1 MQTSKPELS
10 GVTVMQLRCR
20 PTALALAVATFALGL
35 PALAQTPP
43 VQAAPPANSAATPAA
58 DEPPPALT
66 QIIVTARKRSE
77 SAQTVPVAL
86 SAFNADTLERGKI
99 SLAQDLQFSV
109 PNAVLTGNDRFT
121 IRGIGN
127 NSLGGDNG
135 IGLALNGATI
145 GLPPQDEFFDLER
158 IEVLRGPQ
166 GTLFG
171 RNTTGGALSVFTKR
185 PTADQTGSLSLELGN
200 FKARRVAGMLNIP
213 INDNL
218 RQRFAGYVLKR
229 DGFTHNDTTGNN
241 IDGRDQYSLRSS
253 TRAFLGD
260 ELEVNLVVGGYH
272 ENSSRTRE
280 TKRLCKTDPVLGCS
294 PNELGF
300 DSPDYNTT
308 VFKSLAGPLTSLG
321 YLTAGSNLYAGA
333 TNPKDPRTVAAD
345 FDATYKVRNE
355 YATLEVAR
363 EFDPLILTYVGGY
376 SNFSTEGNTDWD
388 NATLPFRFAKV
399 ITYNMARN
407 MPVTTDQLFTTDSFE
422 ARNHTQTHELRIV
435 SKGKGPFAYTTG
447 LFYLDSAGSGGFFT
461 YHPFFELIQKI
472 QGRPPETWFV
482 NTETQ
487 LSTTKAQAWFG
498 EGQWKASEELRAT
511 LGARWTKEDKTTVS
525 RAIILTNTVPF
536 TEKPA
541 LSWSW
546 WTGRGSLDYTPSK
559 DLLIYGTVATGYK
572 GGGFNGSN
580 ADKPTF
586 EPETVTAYELGL
598 KSEWLNGTLR
608 SNFAAFLNDY
618 KNMQLAQRIAASAIT
633 ANGDAR
639 TSGLEAEILY
649 VPSRAWQLDANVS
662 FLRTRIGEFLTID
675 AANPAQSTSTKT
687 PAVAV
692 NLAGKKLPHSPETK
706 VKLGTQYS
714 MGIGGDWS
722 ATARL
727 DYVWQAQYFAR
738 EFNTPTDTIPSW
750 SVANLQVRVANA
762 KETVQ
767 VKAYVKNLSNAN
779 NITNI
784 IIEDAL
790 VGSYRNA
797 RYLDPRTFGVQ
808 VEYKF

>member
-1 MQTSKPELS
+1 MAMASFTLGLAMQAVAQPAPAVNNTTDEAKPALDQVL
-10 GVTVMQLRCR
+10 VTV
-20 PTALALAVATFALGL
+20 
-35 PALAQTPP
+35 
-43 VQAAPPANSAATPAA
+43 
-58 DEPPPALT
+58 
-66 QIIVTARKRSE
+66 RKRLE
-77 SAQTVPVAL
+77 TAQTVPVAL

-99 SLAQDLQFSV
+99 SLAQDLQFSI

-135 IGLALNGATI
+135 IGLALNGSTI
-145 GLPPQDEFFDLER
+145 GYPPQDELFDLER

-185 PTADQTGSLSLELGN
+185 PTGEQAGSLSLELGN
-200 FKARRVAGMLNIP
+200 FKERRVGGMFNIP

-253 TRAFLGD
+253 TRAFIGD
-260 ELEVNLVVGGYH
+260 HIEANLVIGGYH

-280 TKRLCKTDPVLGCS
+280 TKRLCKADPVLGCS

-308 VFKSLAGPLTSLG
+308 VFKSLAGPLTGLG
-321 YLTAGSNLYAGA
+321 YLTPGSNLYAGA
-333 TNPKDPRTVAAD
+333 TNPQDPRTVAAD

-355 YATLEVAR
+355 FATLELSH
-363 EFDPLILTYVGGY
+363 EFEPVTLTYTGGY
-376 SNFSTEGNTDWD
+376 ANFSTEGNTDWD

-407 MPVTTDQLFTTDSFE
+407 TPVTTDKLFTTDSFE
-422 ARNHTQTHELRIV
+422 ARNRTHTHELRIA
-435 SKGKGPFAYTTG
+435 SKGKGPFGYTTG

-498 EGQWKASEELRAT
+498 EGQWKVSEQLRAT
-511 LGARWTKEDKTTVS
+511 LGARWTKEDKTTLS

-546 WTGRGSLDYTPSK
+546 WTGRGAVDYAPSK
-559 DLLIYGTVATGYK
+559 DMLIYASVATGYK
-572 GGGFNGSN
+572 GGGFNASNSAKPVLNLWRVQDGFAADRSLMSN
-580 ADKPTF
+580 ADSPADWIAVRTSLPLT
-586 EPETVTAYELGL
+586 E
-598 KSEWLNGTLR
+598 R
-608 SNFAAFLNDY
+608 SSDARPMDSAARL
-618 KNMQLAQRIAASAIT
+618 SAI
-633 ANGDAR
+633 
-639 TSGLEAEILY
+639 S
-649 VPSRAWQLDANVS
+649 
-662 FLRTRIGEFLTID
+662 
-675 AANPAQSTSTKT
+675 
-687 PAVAV
+687 
-692 NLAGKKLPHSPETK
+692 
-706 VKLGTQYS
+706 
-714 MGIGGDWS
+714 
-722 ATARL
+722 
-727 DYVWQAQYFAR
+727 
-738 EFNTPTDTIPSW
+738 
-750 SVANLQVRVANA
+750 
-762 KETVQ
+762 
-767 VKAYVKNLSNAN
+767 
-779 NITNI
+779 
-784 IIEDAL
+784 
-790 VGSYRNA
+790 
-797 RYLDPRTFGVQ
+797 
-808 VEYKF
+808 